1 MSVSV
6 NFQELRFCCSSSI
19 SGSRIWNFTENIV
32 LLYFLRC
39 SIKLSW
45 LVLRPAVYSTS
56 TWLYGQI
63 LIFWGA
69 EEQKPAGFGCPLA
82 CTQHCCL
89 YLVALGNTVKLSCFL
104 RLPLCYAESTC
115 TFKPSCWPS
124 SLDCFPQPEAAVSPC
139 HTSAAKKTS
148 LYPLLIEGKVPH
160 CCVGKK

>member
-104 RLPLCYAESTC
+104 RLLLCYAESTC

-124 SLDCFPQPEAAVSPC
+124 SLFPTARSSCVTLPHICSKENILLPSPYRGE
-139 HTSAAKKTS
+139 STS
-148 LYPLLIEGKVPH
+148 LLCREEVD
-160 CCVGKK
+160 